1 MRYLVAVQLPDD
13 YDQDRDETEEQ
24 RAEVNAL
31 NEEMAAAGVRL
42 FVGGLELPRRAKSLR
57 RGANGKVQVT
67 DGPYAETK
75 EHVGGFILIEA
86 ADMDEAVGI
95 AAGVPVGQ
103 YGSIEVRP
111 VMELSAG

>member
-1 MRYLVAVQLPDD
+1 MRYLVAVQLPDN
-13 YDQDRDETEEQ
+13 YDRDRDETEEQ
-24 RAEVNAL
+24 RAEVSAL

-75 EHVGGFILIEA
+75 EHIGGFWVLDVA
-86 ADMDEAVGI
+86 DEAEALEWARKAVI
-95 AAGVPVGQ
+95 ACRVPVE
-103 YGSIEVRP
+103 IRP
-111 VMELSAG
+111 FN